1 MQAHSSLVDLL
12 RSPVRPRGLFVFGD
26 ATHMIASASRPRLSV
41 LIFLS
46 ALAVLPVNMFV
57 PSLPNIAHDLD
68 ADYALVN
75 LAIAGYAIV
84 TAVTHLL
91 AGALSDRFGRRP
103 VALTALVV
111 FTVASV
117 GCSLATDIGSFLAF
131 RMAQGVVIAGYS
143 VSLAAIRDTADERKA
158 ASRIGYVSSAWALAP
173 MIGPTIGGLLDAL
186 FGWRASFI
194 AFALLGSIGFA
205 LATLWFEETNKQ
217 PSTSILQMRGY
228 YNLVRSA
235 HFWAYALCMAFSI
248 GTLYAFL
255 GGAPLVADSLGGVS
269 AIAVGLYM
277 GLVPAGFILGSTL
290 AGRYGSQHAPHVF
303 MVAGRVLTCVGL
315 VAGLA
320 LYLGELRHI
329 LAFFGPC
336 VFVGLGNGLTMP
348 AANAGVLSLKPGL
361 SGTALG
367 LANALTV
374 TGAAAIAS
382 LSGLVMTD
390 ANPQYTVLIVMLAS
404 SLAALVAALTVASLG
419 KR

>member
-84 TAVTHLL
+84 TAVTHLV

-143 VSLAAIRDTADERKA
+143 
-158 ASRIGYVSSAWALAP
+158 SAWALAP
-173 MIGPTIGGLLDAL
+173 MIGPTIGGLLDGL

-277 GLVPAGFILGSTL
+277 ALVPAGFILGSTL